1 MAVAA
6 VVYWFSAI
14 WDALFSKDSAVIV
27 EFIHGVCRRRRLS
40 LFICHLSVIFISLL
54 CQMVP
59 AMNGSP
65 KPCYP
70 LRHSHQWSF
79 ESPSIVQL
87 ETSFRKVHVQTSQ
100 TMIMKNYDGSE
111 VAKTVTRHRDGI
123 ETIVELTTYPD
134 SKVLLREF
142 VKNLASG
149 KSRKYVPLSNFH
161 VLYM

>member
-1 MAVAA
+1 MQCHAYIHTCTIKLAQLLLGLLIMCVR
-6 VVYWFSAI
+6 
-14 WDALFSKDSAVIV
+14 
-27 EFIHGVCRRRRLS
+27 EGFIFIYL
-40 LFICHLSVIFISLL
+40 LFISNIYLFT

-79 ESPSIVQL
+79 ETPSVVQV

-111 VAKTVTRHRDGI
+111 VAKTVTRHRDGV
-123 ETIVELTTYPD
+123 ETVVELTTYPD

-149 KSRKYVPLSNFH
+149 KSRKYILVF
-161 VLYM
+161 YI